1 MTRQIGTN
9 RVKLQS
15 YVILTNNNVVSN
27 KDSNDSQSVFLVN
40 EKKVQVNN
48 NGKDL
53 TFDFDKC
60 FTAPPTNEDN
70 ASKEEKNES
79 SIVPADL
86 ISILGNAIDL
96 VLLGYS
102 STVLCYCSQTAQK
115 ISSSSFP
122 ITHDPLYQ
130 LTEQLTRSLFKK
142 IEIDERNSS
151 SMSEFAV
158 EMICF
163 ELIDNQFRDLKSG
176 NSNDIRIKESEEA
189 LSIVG
194 VHSFQC
200 KDSDQLMEVL
210 KDCLTK
216 RLLMISGQF
225 ENNSS
230 SLSSK
235 KRLTPQELNLLQPTL
250 LGYLGNIVIQLV
262 VHSYQTILLP
272 SSSSLSTK
280 NEQIRHKVHRKAS
293 LNLVWL
299 NTADNL
305 ISMMESSNFKAF
317 PDYQSLSHSSFEW
330 LNPNSIASSSTN
342 SSNPTAA
349 GNTGTDLQSR
359 QIQLKNSLKS
369 LSTLTRVVTSLM
381 ERNHSS
387 ETTNTATV
395 AAGNDGGKKMV
406 HIPFRDSMLTRLLK
420 NVLNG
425 NCFLSMITVPP
436 RDNIEGTSRSL
447 RFASQIG
454 KLYNLIW
461 INEELLL
468 RQKILLPID
477 SNEEPDKVNPLVA
490 EEKKEENDQ
499 ISETFN
505 HFANLENE
513 MNEQMGL
520 LAAELDRLE
529 SLRWNTLESL
539 SLQLLPV
546 KIYGD
551 SKSSIAFIQESF
563 EKLQKNDVNDEKKEM
578 KEGEDSIALL
588 QDRQD
593 NCDNLRSEKAS
604 NQQKSV
610 SSSVAS
616 MKQSSY
622 SANKDS
628 NSSTNLSLSP
638 LKSTRTGSLRSI
650 DTNDDIRKPLLS
662 PADRSALIKRTSD
675 SKQSSVVLS
684 RKASLSK
691 VVIPSSSSG
700 PSGTSESSQF
710 LSSSRRAQTAAV
722 AITNPRNHGNNSSL
736 KSVRQ
741 IKPLD
746 SLSASLSEKLPSR
759 EKQKDDSLEA
769 TGDRNEM
776 KELHKQE
783 DLLEGGQ
790 SFSEKV
796 QVKRLEREKRL
807 PPVTPPSSSS
817 AMRRNSNNGTRS
829 SEKKILPTSS
839 ASRRPPEQQRLSSSP
854 VSPGSLLLSSKRGN
868 LDEPEQL
875 LATPST
881 EPPLLNS
888 SGSFVFPNLSQQSDQ
903 NEQQEFPL
911 LSTPPNSLPSI
922 KSSSSLLTT
931 TLNGEGEP
939 PGGNSFRKYKSD
951 LFRNHN
957 NHSTAEL
964 LSPSSPVVVKNPDI
978 GDPTKQERSGTESGN
993 DENSQVSDN
1002 DEQEAAEDDGNDHSD
1017 ERKNRPE
1024 GDTSED
1030 NNSGL
1035 LELQD
1040 NDKHRNNR
1048 NNDNN
1053 NDEEDDDSDLEDNP
1067 IRQAILKELEKNR
1080 IKSGNDLLP
1089 PILRTNKKMADKEED
1104 LMNSLFKSKK
1114 RKNRKKEE
1122 EEIDPEDDDGLSDL
1136 ERMFLRSVSTGN
1148 MQKVQSCLHQGVNI
1162 NVKNSFERLAQFP
1175 NSLKFIGFDNFF
1187 LSFFFS

>member
-15 YVILTNNNVVSN
+15 YVILPNNNVVSN
-27 KDSNDSQSVFLVN
+27 KGSNDSQSVFLIN

-60 FTAPPTNEDN
+60 FMASLTNEDN
-70 ASKEEKNES
+70 TSKEEKNES

-102 STVLCYCSQTAQK
+102 STILCYCSQTAQK

-122 ITHDPLYQ
+122 ITNDPLYQ
-130 LTEQLTRSLFKK
+130 LTEQLTKSLFQK
-142 IEIDERNSS
+142 IEIDEKNSS
-151 SMSEFAV
+151 SMSEFTV
-158 EMICF
+158 EMMCF

-176 NSNDIRIKESEEA
+176 NSNDIRITESEEA

-194 VHSFQC
+194 VQSFQC
-200 KDSDQLMEVL
+200 KSSDQLMEVL
-210 KDCLTK
+210 KECLSK

-225 ENNSS
+225 ENTSTG
-230 SLSSK
+230 LSSK
-235 KRLTPQELNLLQPTL
+235 KRLTPQELNLLQLTL
-250 LGYLGNIVIQLV
+250 LGYLGNIVIQVV

-272 SSSSLSTK
+272 SSSSSSTK

-317 PDYQSLSHSSFEW
+317 SDYQSFRNSSFEW

-342 SSNPTAA
+342 NSNSSSNNITIA

-381 ERNHSS
+381 ERNHLSS
-387 ETTNTATV
+387 EITNTTGTPFV
-395 AAGNDGGKKMV
+395 NESGMTNNGKKMV

-477 SNEEPDKVNPLVA
+477 SSEAQQVPEKRNSMVA
-490 EEKKEENDQ
+490 EEKKEENEQ

-551 SKSSIAFIQESF
+551 TKSSIAFIQESF
-563 EKLQKNDVNDEKKEM
+563 EELQKNDVNDENKEM
-578 KEGEDSIALL
+578 KEGEDSTAF
-588 QDRQD
+588 QDHQQD
-593 NCDNLRSEKAS
+593 NGDNLRSEESS
-604 NQQKSV
+604 NQQNSV
-610 SSSVAS
+610 SSSLMAR
-616 MKQSSY
+616 MKHSSS
-622 SANKDS
+622 SAKNPSNKDNN

-638 LKSTRTGSLRSI
+638 LKSRRTGSLRSI

-662 PADRSALIKRTSD
+662 PTDRSALIKRTSD
-675 SKQSSVVLS
+675 LNQSSVGLS
-684 RKASLSK
+684 RKASLPK
-691 VVIPSSSSG
+691 VVIPSSSVASA
-700 PSGTSESSQF
+700 SESSQF
-710 LSSSRRAQTAAV
+710 LSSSKRAQTAAV
-722 AITNPRNHGNNSSL
+722 AITNPRKNANNSGI

-741 IKPLD
+741 IKPLG
-746 SLSASLSEKLPSR
+746 SFSASLSERLPSR
-759 EKQKDDSLEA
+759 EKQEEDVSLEA
-769 TGDRNEM
+769 NGDRNEM
-776 KELHKQE
+776 KELHNQE

-796 QVKRLEREKRL
+796 VVKRLEREKLL

-817 AMRRNSNNGTRS
+817 MRRNSNNNGTRS
-829 SEKKILPTSS
+829 SEKKILMTSS
-839 ASRRPPEQQRLSSSP
+839 GSRKPPEQQRLSRSP
-854 VSPGSLLLSSKRGN
+854 SSPGSLLLSSNRVN
-868 LDEPEQL
+868 PNESEYL
-875 LATPST
+875 LVTKNEDHSI
-881 EPPLLNS
+881 EPPLPINS
-888 SGSFVFPNLSQQSDQ
+888 GLFVFPNITH
-903 NEQQEFPL
+903 NEQPEFPL
-911 LSTPPNSLPSI
+911 LLSAPPNNLTRI
-922 KSSSSLLTT
+922 KSSPSSLLTT
-931 TLNGEGEP
+931 TLSGEGEP
-939 PGGNSFRKYKSD
+939 PGSSFRKYKSD
-951 LFRNHN
+951 LFRNHDN
-957 NHSTAEL
+957 LSTAEL
-964 LSPSSPVVVKNPDI
+964 SPSPSSLGILKNPDL
-978 GDPTKQERSGTESGN
+978 GDPTKQQQPGTESGN
-993 DENSQVSDN
+993 DENSQASDK
-1002 DEQEAAEDDGNDHSD
+1002 DEVEEAEETKNIHSD
-1017 ERKNRPE
+1017 QRIDQKNRPE

-1035 LELQD
+1035 
-1040 NDKHRNNR
+1040 NTNKHGHNN

-1053 NDEEDDDSDLEDNP
+1053 NEEEDDSDLEDNP
-1067 IRQAILKELEKNR
+1067 IRQAILKEVEKNR

-1114 RKNRKKEE
+1114 RKNRKKQED
-1122 EEIDPEDDDGLSDL
+1122 EIDPEDDDGLTDL

-1162 NVKNSFERLAQFP
+1162 NVKNSFER
-1175 NSLKFIGFDNFF
+1175 
-1187 LSFFFS
+1187 